1 MTGTADATAA
11 DATPLAAATPA
22 STAAGTSAGT
32 SAGTLAGTAAA
43 ARTAAG
49 SGAERLPS
57 AWRLGLLRG
66 AMEIRLFFRSRE
78 QVVFTFA
85 FPIVFLFLFAS
96 IFGDTMANTGATA
109 SQYYVTSMTA
119 AGIMSTS
126 FQSLGVSIAVERDQ
140 HMLRRLRGTPMP
152 PAAYFLGKIWL
163 VMATGLLET
172 ALLLTFGS
180 TAYGVRLPSDVSG
193 WLTFGWIF
201 VLGITGC
208 ALLGIAISSVPKS
221 AKSASSVVVLPF
233 LVLEF
238 ISGVYIQQ
246 NTLPNWMLTTGS
258 FFPLKWLCQGLRGV
272 FLPHAAAALEPAGS
286 WEYGR
291 IALVLGAWC
300 VGGLALCLLTFRWK
314 ARSER

>member
-1 MTGTADATAA
+1 MTTAE
-11 DATPLAAATPA
+11 
-22 STAAGTSAGT
+22 AGRSAV
-32 SAGTLAGTAAA
+32 
-43 ARTAAG
+43 ART
-49 SGAERLPS
+49 EPLPG
-57 AWRLGLLRG
+57 AWRVGLLRG
-66 AMEIRLFFRSRE
+66 ALELKLFFRQRE

-85 FPIVFLFLFAS
+85 FPIIFLFLFAS
-96 IFGDTMANTGATA
+96 IFGDDMAGTGATA
-109 SQYYVTSMTA
+109 SQYYVASMTA

-140 HMLRRLRGTPMP
+140 HVLRRLRSTPMP

-163 VMATGLLET
+163 VTVTGVLET
-172 ALLLTFGS
+172 ALLLVFG
-180 TAYGVRLPSDVSG
+180 TTVYGVDLPADPAG

-208 ALLGIAISSVPKS
+208 ALLGIAVSSVPKS
-221 AKSASSVVVLPF
+221 ARSATSVVVLPF

-238 ISGVYIQQ
+238 VSGVYILVG
-246 NTLPNWMLTTGS
+246 TVPGWMLTVGA

-272 FLPHAAAALEPAGS
+272 FLPSAAAALEPAGS

-300 VGGLALCLLTFRWK
+300 VGGLVLCLLTFRWHG
-314 ARSER
+314 RDER